1 MPYEPAQT
9 AHHVGDCLRSRG
21 WQHGLFWRIDLGVLP
36 AEDQQR
42 DLLLENTTEHID
54 AITDDTY
61 EPTTSDDDPRNDQL
75 EVPHKDAESLHIGQT
90 R

>member
-1 MPYEPAQT
+1 M
-9 AHHVGDCLRSRG
+9 
-21 WQHGLFWRIDLGVLP
+21 LP

-75 EVPHKDAESLHIGQT
+75 EVPHQDAESLHIGQT